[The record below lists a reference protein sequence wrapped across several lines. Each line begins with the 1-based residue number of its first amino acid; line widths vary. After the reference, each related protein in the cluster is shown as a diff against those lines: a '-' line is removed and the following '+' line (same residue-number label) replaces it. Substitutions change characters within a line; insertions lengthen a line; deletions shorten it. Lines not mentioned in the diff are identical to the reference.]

1 MMIQFCWLVLRCRV
15 VVFPFAAPSTEVL
28 IGNSPLGSPHGC
40 GELAKGQE
48 ARFANPQSTLRSA
61 GNKRRS
67 GGLFFGYFLLAMQ
80 KKVTRLS
87 VRPIGR
93 IADWHLPLGRKT
105 GMFFVKPT
113 FKWLRKANLFYKSL
127 ISYSI
132 LTKFDNS
139 SS

>member
-1 MMIQFCWLVLRCRV
+1 MIQFCWLVLRCRV

-48 ARFANPQSTLRSA
+48 APFANPQSTLRSA

-87 VRPIGR
+87 VRE
-93 IADWHLPLGRKT
+93 
-105 GMFFVKPT
+105 PT

-127 ISYSI
+127 ISYST
-132 LTKFDNS
+132 LTKLDNS